1 MDNHIKL
8 IFHRSLFWWY
18 FAQQYH
24 FFSTIFYGTSIV
36 NCTVYPGNKDI
47 KLEHWIH
54 IYSYRTFFTMHNR
67 TVSHT
72 LHIFMLKQMKWWIA
86 HFTVCINN
94 SSIPFSGVILLHC
107 SVTALSFPQY
117 WVPAQHPCCQ
127 CFEAWQTGLICHL
140 SCMQFTLICMTLLVL
155 KPGGR
160 LNKKDGLTRY
170 GDSHVK
176 DKTS

>member
-1 MDNHIKL
+1 MVL
-8 IFHRSLFWWY
+8 CPTVPCL
-18 FAQQYH
+18 QYH
-24 FFSTIFYGTSIV
+24 FFYGTSIV

-54 IYSYRTFFTMHNR
+54 MYSYRTFFTMHNR

-86 HFTVCINN
+86 HFIVCINN

-140 SCMQFTLICMTLLVL
+140 SCIQFTVICMTLLVL
-155 KPGGR
+155 KPEFFMGTRSILWVLMSWAPSQYKDR
-160 LNKKDGLTRY
+160 LIY
-170 GDSHVK
+170 VWWFPC
-176 DKTS
+176 